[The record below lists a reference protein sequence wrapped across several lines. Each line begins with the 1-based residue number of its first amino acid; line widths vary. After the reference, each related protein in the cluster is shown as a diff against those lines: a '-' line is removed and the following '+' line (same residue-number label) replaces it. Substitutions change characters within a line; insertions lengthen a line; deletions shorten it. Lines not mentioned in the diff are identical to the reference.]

1 MPEGGI
7 PFGAASPIA
16 GEVDSVYIFITT
28 IAVIFFI
35 ITQGL
40 LIYFAVKYRRRKGQ
54 PDAETP
60 DIRTNRVL
68 EGIWVAI
75 PTALVMAIFAY
86 GYKVF
91 EDIRTPLPGA
101 AEIGVVGKQ
110 WLWEFKYPDGRT
122 AINELRVPV
131 GEPVQ
136 LTMTS
141 KDVIH
146 GFFIPDFRIKQDVLP
161 GRYTY
166 LWLKPEKVGT
176 YNVFCSQY
184 CGTGHSNMLAKLI
197 VMPQAEYQA
206 WVTEQLETQKKAMPP
221 TERGKAL
228 VDRLGCLACHSID
241 GTIKVG
247 PSYKGLYGSRV
258 TLADGSQVTA
268 DDNYIRE
275 SILVP
280 SAKIVKGFPNV
291 MPPFQGI
298 VSDEDVTAIIAY
310 LKTMSAPGAHVE
322 EKESHERH
330 EAAEKLSPVEFR
342 EKGEAIVRDK
352 GCGACHSTDGSK
364 KVGPTFKG
372 LYGRRVELEGG
383 GTAVADDAYIKESIF
398 EPGAKVVK
406 GYQNMMPSF
415 KGVLTE
421 DDASAVA
428 EYIKS
433 LK

>member
-40 LIYFAVKYRRRKGQ
+40 LIYFAVKYRRRKGR

-101 AEIGVVGKQ
+101 EEINVVAKQ

-131 GEPVQ
+131 GGPVQ

-141 KDVIH
+141 TDVIH
-146 GFFIPDFRIKQDVLP
+146 GFFVPQFRIKQDVLP

-166 LWLKPEKVGT
+166 LWFKPEKVGT
-176 YNVFCSQY
+176 YDIFCSQY
-184 CGTGHSNMLAKLI
+184 CGMGHSAMLAKLI
-197 VMPQAEYQA
+197 VMPQADYQE
-206 WVTEQLETQKKAMPP
+206 WVTEQLETQKHAMPP
-221 TERGKAL
+221 SERGKAL
-228 VDRLGCLACHSID
+228 VERLGCLACHSTD
-241 GTIKVG
+241 GTMKVG
-247 PSYKGLYGSRV
+247 PSYK
-258 TLADGSQVTA
+258 
-268 DDNYIRE
+268 
-275 SILVP
+275 
-280 SAKIVKGFPNV
+280 
-291 MPPFQGI
+291 
-298 VSDEDVTAIIAY
+298 
-310 LKTMSAPGAHVE
+310 
-322 EKESHERH
+322 
-330 EAAEKLSPVEFR
+330 
-342 EKGEAIVRDK
+342 
-352 GCGACHSTDGSK
+352 
-364 KVGPTFKG
+364 
-372 LYGRRVELEGG
+372 
-383 GTAVADDAYIKESIF
+383 
-398 EPGAKVVK
+398 
-406 GYQNMMPSF
+406 
-415 KGVLTE
+415 
-421 DDASAVA
+421 
-428 EYIKS
+428 
-433 LK
+433 